1 MKIKVTQKDIE
12 EGYRGSCHDC
22 PVALAF
28 KREVKTAFEIGH
40 AFDRSGRSV
49 SVQIGLS
56 VGAERILHRE
66 VHEWDTYTL
75 PKRAQ
80 TFIKRFDNGKSVEP
94 FTFEIKKDLK

>member
-28 KREVKTAFEIGH
+28 KREVKTAFEIG
-40 AFDRSGRSV
+40 
-49 SVQIGLS
+49 LS

-80 TFIKRFDNGKSVEP
+80 TFIKRFDNGKPVEP